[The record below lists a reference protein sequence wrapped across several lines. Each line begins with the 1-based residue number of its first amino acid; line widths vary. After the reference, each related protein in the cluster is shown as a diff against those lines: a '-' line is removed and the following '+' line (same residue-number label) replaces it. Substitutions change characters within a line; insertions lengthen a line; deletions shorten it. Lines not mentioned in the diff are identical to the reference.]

1 MKVNKV
7 IAVFLIITVMFNVI
21 LTNKFNVAMATENT
35 QNKEEITV
43 KEFGG
48 FLKENINGEIYNV
61 QKFTVTSENN
71 EINYN
76 ISISNFPEGAI
87 ILDENNT
94 EITILE
100 KELFK
105 VAVPNRNIKETI
117 RGIVTINGTQ
127 HEYTKNTNIGT
138 IRAKVVYK
146 DGRVKANA
154 NIEVKKENEI
164 IATSKTDESGM
175 VTFTDL
181 YPGTYAVCEKD
192 SNGNMV
198 GEYPRVL
205 SLYYSDSVDL
215 TFYDEN
221 SNEINITIENEKKKG
236 TIEVHVVDGDNNE
249 IKMNNIQI
257 EISDTNGTIIE
268 TLTTNEDGTVVSS
281 RLPIDNTYKIKQ
293 KGNIEDYNMDFS
305 IKTIKFS
312 ENEEKVVV
320 VFENIMKKNTI
331 KITKVDKDDN
341 SIKLEGVVFG
351 IYNSEDELIEELTTD
366 NNGEA
371 HSSELPI
378 NREYKIKEIKTLDN
392 YVLSEETITV
402 FLTENAN

>member
-35 QNKEEITV
+35 ENKEEITV

-105 VAVPNRNIKETI
+105 VAVPNKNIKETI

-312 ENEEKVVV
+312 ENDEKVVV

>member
-7 IAVFLIITVMFNVI
+7 IAVFLIITVMFNVM

-35 QNKEEITV
+35 ENKEEITV

-312 ENEEKVVV
+312 ENDEKVVV

>member
-35 QNKEEITV
+35 ENKEEITV

-181 YPGTYAVCEKD
+181 YPGTYAVC
-192 SNGNMV
+192 
-198 GEYPRVL
+198 
-205 SLYYSDSVDL
+205 
-215 TFYDEN
+215 
-221 SNEINITIENEKKKG
+221 
-236 TIEVHVVDGDNNE
+236 
-249 IKMNNIQI
+249 
-257 EISDTNGTIIE
+257 
-268 TLTTNEDGTVVSS
+268 
-281 RLPIDNTYKIKQ
+281 
-293 KGNIEDYNMDFS
+293 
-305 IKTIKFS
+305 
-312 ENEEKVVV
+312 
-320 VFENIMKKNTI
+320 
-331 KITKVDKDDN
+331 
-341 SIKLEGVVFG
+341 
-351 IYNSEDELIEELTTD
+351 
-366 NNGEA
+366 
-371 HSSELPI
+371 
-378 NREYKIKEIKTLDN
+378 
-392 YVLSEETITV
+392 
-402 FLTENAN
+402 